1 VPRVLAG
8 ELAGRRECYLRAGGL
23 TGSVPEQRG
32 LTLRARVWLH
42 YRVPVAAPPGWI
54 EDRCMTDRAVAVVA
68 FDVNET
74 MVDMAGLR
82 PAFAHVGLAPDLVPL
97 WFARVLRDGFALT
110 LVDEYRSFAEVAA
123 QALRGL
129 APDLVDDAAVDA
141 VLAAFRRLDPHPD
154 VAPALDLLQQAGVT
168 VVTLTNG
175 SSNLVA
181 ALLSRAGL
189 DRYVNANLSV
199 DAVRRWRPAPEPY
212 RYAADR
218 TGVAPGRIALV
229 ACHAW
234 DCAGAARAGL
244 RAGWVARS
252 EPRWPDTFPAPDVTG
267 PDLPTVVRA
276 ILAL

>member
-1 VPRVLAG
+1 
-8 ELAGRRECYLRAGGL
+8 
-23 TGSVPEQRG
+23 
-32 LTLRARVWLH
+32 
-42 YRVPVAAPPGWI
+42 
-54 EDRCMTDRAVAVVA
+54 MTDRAVALVA

-74 MVDMAGLR
+74 MVDMSGLR
-82 PAFAHVGLAPDLVPL
+82 PAFAGVGLAPDLVPL

-110 LVDEYRSFAEVAA
+110 VLDEYRSFADVGA

-141 VLAAFRRLDPHPD
+141 VMAAFRRLDPHPD
-154 VAPALDLLQQAGVT
+154 VAPALDLLHQAGVA

-175 SSNLVA
+175 SSELVA

-189 DRYVNANLSV
+189 DRYVTANLSV
-199 DAVRRWRPAPEPY
+199 DAVRRWKPAPEPY
-212 RYAADR
+212 RYAADQA
-218 TGVAPGRIALV
+218 GVRPDRITLV

-252 EPRWPDTFPAPDVTG
+252 EPRWPDTFPVPDVTG
-267 PDLPTVVRA
+267 PDLLSVIRA